1 MVKGASVTLA
11 ENIAERLL
19 QEIIAGRLTP
29 TQPLLPEGELASAY
43 GVSRLTI
50 REAVRILRTQN
61 VVRIRRGRGTEVNPP
76 EEWTSLEAVVR
87 ASATP
92 SSNLGLVPERLLEAR
107 RMIEIGA
114 VQLAAERRTDDD
126 LVQLGVQLD
135 EMRSASAAGDVT
147 RFVDADIRFHDVI
160 MRASG
165 NLFVPL
171 LFGPF
176 GPLLSETRRQTSA
189 VPEIQRNAIEQHGNI
204 LTALTA
210 GDIEQARLA
219 MEAHMQ
225 QTQRDLR
232 QHVLDGL
239 PQTQRDPRRV
249 LDGQE

>member
-1 MVKGASVTLA
+1 VTLA
-11 ENIAERLL
+11 ENVAERLF
-19 QEIIAGRLTP
+19 QEVVDGRLTP
-29 TQPLLPEGELASAY
+29 ARPLPPEGELAGVY

-50 REAVRILRTQN
+50 REAIRILRTQN

-76 EEWTSLEAVVR
+76 EKWTSLEAIVR
-87 ASATP
+87 ASASPGAT
-92 SSNLGLVPERLLEAR
+92 LGLVPERLLEAR

-114 VQLAAERRTDDD
+114 VQLAAERRSDDD
-126 LVQLGVQLD
+126 LTQLHTQLD
-135 EMRSASAAGDVT
+135 EMRTASADGDVT
-147 RFVDADIRFHDVI
+147 RFVDADIRFHDII

-165 NLFVPL
+165 NVFVPL

-189 VPEIQRNAIEQHGNI
+189 VPEIQKNAIEQHANI
-204 LTALTA
+204 ISALAA

-232 QHVLDGL
+232 QHILDGEL
-239 PQTQRDPRRV
+239 
-249 LDGQE
+249 

>member
-1 MVKGASVTLA
+1 MTLA
-11 ENIAERLL
+11 ESIAERLF
-19 QEIIAGRLTP
+19 QEIIEGRLSP
-29 TQPLLPEGELASAY
+29 SRPLPPEGELASCY
-43 GVSRLTI
+43 TVSRLTI
-50 REAVRILRTQN
+50 REAIRILRTQN

-114 VQLAAERRTDDD
+114 VQLAAERRSDDD
-126 LVQLGVQLD
+126 LVQLGVQLE
-135 EMRSASAAGDVT
+135 EMRAASADGDVT

-160 MRASG
+160 MHASG
-165 NLFVPL
+165 NVFVPL

-176 GPLLSETRRQTSA
+176 GPLLIEARRQTSA
-189 VPEIQRNAIEQHGNI
+189 VPEIQRNAIEQHGKI
-204 LTALTA
+204 ISALTA
-210 GDIEQARLA
+210 GDSEMARLA

-232 QHVLDGL
+232 QHVLDGHA
-239 PQTQRDPRRV
+239 
-249 LDGQE
+249 